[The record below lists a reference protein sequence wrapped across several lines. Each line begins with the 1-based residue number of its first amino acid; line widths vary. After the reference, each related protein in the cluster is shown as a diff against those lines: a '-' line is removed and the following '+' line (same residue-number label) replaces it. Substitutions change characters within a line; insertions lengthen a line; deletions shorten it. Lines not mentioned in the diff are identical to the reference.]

1 MNTADIKDD
10 SGRQIDYESFLDY
23 KKDFNDT
30 RTLNFTSSEFFN
42 DKRAQREDEFYD
54 KAFYGGTAA
63 VTAKLGYDYVNSG
76 GAILEKFNALR
87 SSNLLNERLKAA
99 SNASPFE
106 TLYQD
111 FADPS
116 TRSLSNSLQSQL
128 LLLEELSPLHI
139 LKTLQIS
146 SFTTLFVEVVDSKN
160 RQTII
165 GSESIRVYEKYYR
178 NLIMNNSKISLSD
191 ANIDNGF
198 ILENKKLY
206 QRLGNGDRGDVLL
219 NYASAVNTNL
229 EIGEQ
234 NSPNRVFQK
243 FANIHGV
250 DTRMDQFK
258 KEPIAIVGGSS
269 KYKTQVDWMRAYTRF
284 SMEIGYKVLDN
295 PLGFVEEY
303 SAALGAG
310 ESKVFQS
317 KTFQMAKK
325 VLNVNIGTGGV
336 YNEGTRESLK
346 MLTKN
351 LGTKSLIGYLGYQ
364 GINSF
369 LDDVTPESSV
379 WNDGITSGIA
389 ANYAKGRVGFAR
401 AWSDRF
407 QGYKERQEEA
417 APESTSLLTLIG
429 LPLAGAMTGANAA
442 YFQRMYDT
450 KTMGAEAAAQK
461 HSVEK
466 KFQGYLG
473 QSLEAINMNKASTTV
488 RRYSKLGAVMTGA
501 LTLPFLPGALVGTS
515 SEELAAEYSG
525 DKEVAVRADRGW
537 LMGGQALE
545 GGKIKYHRKS
555 LVAEGI
561 ANAKEKTLYENSDEK
576 RAQDPIYSPF
586 RYLKNPYAFEEAHT
600 DDMPYPVWGMDVTY
614 GSFLGKAFQGTFG
627 KIIKPDVMNPIVEN
641 FGKGKTGLVD
651 AGLNAAGLGTEE
663 KGSAEQQLAD
673 FEGGRTRNEAYVVP
687 VNEDSKTKSLVQS
700 GDMMA
705 APSPISNANIRAAV
719 GGYTAGS
726 DFIGMKGFAGNLT
739 SRAMGIDPEEQL
751 EPQLAVSGSARTA
764 KKSIIDMQLG
774 DAGGCFIPTTRV
786 MTKEGYKEIQDI
798 TTDDYVLSKESIYQ
812 KVNQVFPKLFK
823 DTTLLKIDL
832 GLGIKPI
839 ICTPDHVFP
848 SLKRERY
855 SKGHMKPNYSKI
867 VSDREIGDLNVGDI
881 LIYQNIGDERLE
893 YIDLKAKTSIS
904 SDKYIYPNVKYEK
917 YPQLVE
923 AIESNPLVSRKEL
936 REMGFEDSQ
945 SKDMLSRFKGVKS
958 KPSRFNRYLKSSYG
972 LGVLIGW
979 WLSEGSLDKGRI
991 TISLHKKEM
1000 DFANEITR
1008 IVKDLLGVST
1018 FLSLKTESLGMDL
1031 RFNHKIFSDFLR
1043 ENFKTGS
1050 KNKQIPF
1057 EYQKDPILRKGLLYG
1072 LMHGDGW
1079 HNQEI
1084 RLGGFT
1090 TISENLAEAVST
1102 MLRKEG
1108 ILSVMIRKYDASGN
1122 HILPEAREI
1131 KSFFNPRYYI
1141 NINQEE
1147 SFMHY
1152 LNILKVKPIKNS
1164 FDKPTNNRYFS
1175 IDNNLYVSIKS
1186 IETLSYTGT
1195 LYDLNIEN
1203 TPYYTVEDIL
1213 CHNSGEF
1220 IRRLIP
1226 QSSATDKDSINPMA
1240 NTIASDW
1247 LPSNETKY
1255 YKNFKRGDFYSETT
1269 EHGETLLPSKG
1280 FAELNPELKG
1290 VDPNDYPLV
1299 YQYKILQN
1307 VARGSSEH
1315 IATRNYLL
1323 ENTDSLT
1330 EREQEIFFEA
1340 YGQEKD
1346 REQEKKFYEYKTSE
1360 DKAKLNI
1367 LQTAQNALWESFSHK
1382 ESPLEPLTP
1391 FRPMAKF
1398 VHQRT
1403 AIEDYK
1409 RTQIAGSD
1417 AAIWTKPN
1425 EHFISP
1431 TKNRLLQSFN
1441 GAYKPEDVQEKENID
1456 EYFDKLALIKSLRT
1470 GDQYKAE
1477 RTVAA
1482 LASSGIRDASSMRQF
1497 KNALPDNQKPYV
1509 EAFAKETNAEKRR
1522 EIMELLPTDI
1532 GRAYSSIWQNMDGLN
1547 YAKEHNLDP
1556 KEFLD
1561 SQYIKDSG
1569 ILKNNKNIDLSSD
1582 VTEAIRVKSQDI
1594 TSSSERKKYIDMAES
1609 KAIRLEAARRDAE
1622 EYIQH
1627 QTGALP
1633 EDDWVGWDPRLTIDD
1648 IKLKTLSVGKADLQ
1662 RFGYWDKEIRRND
1675 RIKILDKD
1683 TDIVNDYDDIRRS
1696 VKANTERRYQT
1707 KVALRK
1713 QGFEASRIDY
1723 IPSNKNAVRI
1733 INKQEY
1739 LNNFEE

>member
-63 VTAKLGYDYVNSG
+63 ISAKLGYDYVNSG

-128 LLLEELSPLHI
+128 LLLEELSPMHI

-165 GSESIRVYEKYYR
+165 GSESIRVYEEYYR

-258 KEPIAIVGGSS
+258 KEPIAIVGGAS

-325 VLNVNIGTGGV
+325 VLNVNLGTGGV

-429 LPLAGAMTGANAA
+429 LPLAGAMAGANAA

-663 KGSAEQQLAD
+663 KGYAEQQLAD
-673 FEGGRTRNEAYVVP
+673 FEGGHTRNEAYVVP

-774 DAGGCFIPTTRV
+774 DAGG
-786 MTKEGYKEIQDI
+786 
-798 TTDDYVLSKESIYQ
+798 
-812 KVNQVFPKLFK
+812 
-823 DTTLLKIDL
+823 
-832 GLGIKPI
+832 
-839 ICTPDHVFP
+839 
-848 SLKRERY
+848 
-855 SKGHMKPNYSKI
+855 
-867 VSDREIGDLNVGDI
+867 
-881 LIYQNIGDERLE
+881 
-893 YIDLKAKTSIS
+893 A
-904 SDKYIYPNVKYEK
+904 
-917 YPQLVE
+917 
-923 AIESNPLVSRKEL
+923 
-936 REMGFEDSQ
+936 
-945 SKDMLSRFKGVKS
+945 
-958 KPSRFNRYLKSSYG
+958 
-972 LGVLIGW
+972 
-979 WLSEGSLDKGRI
+979 
-991 TISLHKKEM
+991 
-1000 DFANEITR
+1000 
-1008 IVKDLLGVST
+1008 
-1018 FLSLKTESLGMDL
+1018 
-1031 RFNHKIFSDFLR
+1031 
-1043 ENFKTGS
+1043 
-1050 KNKQIPF
+1050 
-1057 EYQKDPILRKGLLYG
+1057 
-1072 LMHGDGW
+1072 
-1079 HNQEI
+1079 
-1084 RLGGFT
+1084 
-1090 TISENLAEAVST
+1090 
-1102 MLRKEG
+1102 
-1108 ILSVMIRKYDASGN
+1108 
-1122 HILPEAREI
+1122 
-1131 KSFFNPRYYI
+1131 
-1141 NINQEE
+1141 
-1147 SFMHY
+1147 
-1152 LNILKVKPIKNS
+1152 
-1164 FDKPTNNRYFS
+1164 
-1175 IDNNLYVSIKS
+1175 
-1186 IETLSYTGT
+1186 
-1195 LYDLNIEN
+1195 
-1203 TPYYTVEDIL
+1203 
-1213 CHNSGEF
+1213 GEF
-1220 IRRLIP
+1220 LRRLIP

-1240 NTIASDW
+1240 NTVAPDW

-1255 YKNFKRGDFYSETT
+1255 FKNFKRGDFYSETT
-1269 EHGETLLPSKG
+1269 EHGETLLPSRG

-1398 VHQRT
+1398 LHQRT

-1425 EHFISP
+1425 EHFLSP

-1696 VKANTERRYQT
+1696 VKANTERRHQT

>member
-128 LLLEELSPLHI
+128 LLLEELSPMHI

-165 GSESIRVYEKYYR
+165 GSESIRVYEEYYR

-258 KEPIAIVGGSS
+258 KEPIAIVGGAS

-325 VLNVNIGTGGV
+325 VLNVNLGTGGV

-429 LPLAGAMTGANAA
+429 LPLAGAMAGANAA

-641 FGKGKTGLVD
+641 FGKGKSGLVD

-663 KGSAEQQLAD
+663 KGYAEQQLAD
-673 FEGGRTRNEAYVVP
+673 FEGGHTRNEAYVVP

-764 KKSIIDMQLG
+764 KKSIVDMQLG
-774 DAGGCFIPTTRV
+774 DAGG
-786 MTKEGYKEIQDI
+786 
-798 TTDDYVLSKESIYQ
+798 
-812 KVNQVFPKLFK
+812 
-823 DTTLLKIDL
+823 
-832 GLGIKPI
+832 
-839 ICTPDHVFP
+839 
-848 SLKRERY
+848 
-855 SKGHMKPNYSKI
+855 
-867 VSDREIGDLNVGDI
+867 
-881 LIYQNIGDERLE
+881 
-893 YIDLKAKTSIS
+893 A
-904 SDKYIYPNVKYEK
+904 
-917 YPQLVE
+917 
-923 AIESNPLVSRKEL
+923 
-936 REMGFEDSQ
+936 
-945 SKDMLSRFKGVKS
+945 
-958 KPSRFNRYLKSSYG
+958 
-972 LGVLIGW
+972 
-979 WLSEGSLDKGRI
+979 
-991 TISLHKKEM
+991 
-1000 DFANEITR
+1000 
-1008 IVKDLLGVST
+1008 
-1018 FLSLKTESLGMDL
+1018 
-1031 RFNHKIFSDFLR
+1031 
-1043 ENFKTGS
+1043 
-1050 KNKQIPF
+1050 
-1057 EYQKDPILRKGLLYG
+1057 
-1072 LMHGDGW
+1072 
-1079 HNQEI
+1079 
-1084 RLGGFT
+1084 
-1090 TISENLAEAVST
+1090 
-1102 MLRKEG
+1102 
-1108 ILSVMIRKYDASGN
+1108 
-1122 HILPEAREI
+1122 
-1131 KSFFNPRYYI
+1131 
-1141 NINQEE
+1141 
-1147 SFMHY
+1147 
-1152 LNILKVKPIKNS
+1152 
-1164 FDKPTNNRYFS
+1164 
-1175 IDNNLYVSIKS
+1175 
-1186 IETLSYTGT
+1186 
-1195 LYDLNIEN
+1195 
-1203 TPYYTVEDIL
+1203 
-1213 CHNSGEF
+1213 GEF
-1220 IRRLIP
+1220 LRRLIP

-1240 NTIASDW
+1240 NTVAPDW

-1255 YKNFKRGDFYSETT
+1255 FKNFKRGDFYSETT
-1269 EHGETLLPSKG
+1269 EHGETLLPSRG

-1398 VHQRT
+1398 IHQRT

-1425 EHFISP
+1425 EHFLSP

-1561 SQYIKDSG
+1561 SQYIKESG

-1609 KAIRLEAARRDAE
+1609 KAIRLEAARKDAE

-1696 VKANTERRYQT
+1696 VKSNTERRHQT

>member
-165 GSESIRVYEKYYR
+165 GSESIRVYEEYYR

-258 KEPIAIVGGSS
+258 KEPIAIVGGAS

-303 SAALGAG
+303 SAALGAK

-325 VLNVNIGTGGV
+325 VLNVNLGTGGV

-429 LPLAGAMTGANAA
+429 LPLAGAMAGANAA

-663 KGSAEQQLAD
+663 KGYAEQQLAD
-673 FEGGRTRNEAYVVP
+673 FEGGHTRNEAYVVP

-774 DAGGCFIPTTRV
+774 DAGG
-786 MTKEGYKEIQDI
+786 
-798 TTDDYVLSKESIYQ
+798 
-812 KVNQVFPKLFK
+812 
-823 DTTLLKIDL
+823 
-832 GLGIKPI
+832 
-839 ICTPDHVFP
+839 
-848 SLKRERY
+848 
-855 SKGHMKPNYSKI
+855 
-867 VSDREIGDLNVGDI
+867 
-881 LIYQNIGDERLE
+881 
-893 YIDLKAKTSIS
+893 A
-904 SDKYIYPNVKYEK
+904 
-917 YPQLVE
+917 
-923 AIESNPLVSRKEL
+923 
-936 REMGFEDSQ
+936 
-945 SKDMLSRFKGVKS
+945 
-958 KPSRFNRYLKSSYG
+958 
-972 LGVLIGW
+972 
-979 WLSEGSLDKGRI
+979 
-991 TISLHKKEM
+991 
-1000 DFANEITR
+1000 
-1008 IVKDLLGVST
+1008 
-1018 FLSLKTESLGMDL
+1018 
-1031 RFNHKIFSDFLR
+1031 
-1043 ENFKTGS
+1043 
-1050 KNKQIPF
+1050 
-1057 EYQKDPILRKGLLYG
+1057 
-1072 LMHGDGW
+1072 
-1079 HNQEI
+1079 
-1084 RLGGFT
+1084 
-1090 TISENLAEAVST
+1090 
-1102 MLRKEG
+1102 
-1108 ILSVMIRKYDASGN
+1108 
-1122 HILPEAREI
+1122 
-1131 KSFFNPRYYI
+1131 
-1141 NINQEE
+1141 
-1147 SFMHY
+1147 
-1152 LNILKVKPIKNS
+1152 
-1164 FDKPTNNRYFS
+1164 
-1175 IDNNLYVSIKS
+1175 
-1186 IETLSYTGT
+1186 
-1195 LYDLNIEN
+1195 
-1203 TPYYTVEDIL
+1203 
-1213 CHNSGEF
+1213 GEF
-1220 IRRLIP
+1220 LRRLIP

-1240 NTIASDW
+1240 NTVAPDW

-1255 YKNFKRGDFYSETT
+1255 FKNFKRGDFYSETT

-1398 VHQRT
+1398 LHQRT

-1409 RTQIAGSD
+1409 RTQLAGSD

-1431 TKNRLLQSFN
+1431 TKNRLIQSFN
-1441 GAYKPEDVQEKENID
+1441 GAYKPKDVQEKENID

-1622 EYIQH
+1622 EYIRH

-1683 TDIVNDYDDIRRS
+1683 TDVINDYDDIRRS
-1696 VKANTERRYQT
+1696 VKANTERRHQT

>member
-165 GSESIRVYEKYYR
+165 GSESIRVYEEYYR

-258 KEPIAIVGGSS
+258 KEPIAIVGGAS

-325 VLNVNIGTGGV
+325 VLNVNLGTGGV

-429 LPLAGAMTGANAA
+429 LPLAGAMAGANAA

-663 KGSAEQQLAD
+663 KGYAEQQLAD
-673 FEGGRTRNEAYVVP
+673 FEGGHTRNEAYVVP

-705 APSPISNANIRAAV
+705 APSPISNANIRAAA

-774 DAGGCFIPTTRV
+774 DAGG
-786 MTKEGYKEIQDI
+786 
-798 TTDDYVLSKESIYQ
+798 
-812 KVNQVFPKLFK
+812 
-823 DTTLLKIDL
+823 
-832 GLGIKPI
+832 
-839 ICTPDHVFP
+839 
-848 SLKRERY
+848 
-855 SKGHMKPNYSKI
+855 
-867 VSDREIGDLNVGDI
+867 
-881 LIYQNIGDERLE
+881 
-893 YIDLKAKTSIS
+893 A
-904 SDKYIYPNVKYEK
+904 
-917 YPQLVE
+917 
-923 AIESNPLVSRKEL
+923 
-936 REMGFEDSQ
+936 
-945 SKDMLSRFKGVKS
+945 
-958 KPSRFNRYLKSSYG
+958 
-972 LGVLIGW
+972 
-979 WLSEGSLDKGRI
+979 
-991 TISLHKKEM
+991 
-1000 DFANEITR
+1000 
-1008 IVKDLLGVST
+1008 
-1018 FLSLKTESLGMDL
+1018 
-1031 RFNHKIFSDFLR
+1031 
-1043 ENFKTGS
+1043 
-1050 KNKQIPF
+1050 
-1057 EYQKDPILRKGLLYG
+1057 
-1072 LMHGDGW
+1072 
-1079 HNQEI
+1079 
-1084 RLGGFT
+1084 
-1090 TISENLAEAVST
+1090 
-1102 MLRKEG
+1102 
-1108 ILSVMIRKYDASGN
+1108 
-1122 HILPEAREI
+1122 
-1131 KSFFNPRYYI
+1131 
-1141 NINQEE
+1141 
-1147 SFMHY
+1147 
-1152 LNILKVKPIKNS
+1152 
-1164 FDKPTNNRYFS
+1164 
-1175 IDNNLYVSIKS
+1175 
-1186 IETLSYTGT
+1186 
-1195 LYDLNIEN
+1195 
-1203 TPYYTVEDIL
+1203 
-1213 CHNSGEF
+1213 GEF
-1220 IRRLIP
+1220 LRRLIP

-1240 NTIASDW
+1240 NTVAPDW

-1255 YKNFKRGDFYSETT
+1255 FKNFKRGDFYSETT
-1269 EHGETLLPSKG
+1269 EHGETLLPSRG

-1398 VHQRT
+1398 LHQRT

-1425 EHFISP
+1425 EHFLSP

-1696 VKANTERRYQT
+1696 VKANTERRHQT

>member
-128 LLLEELSPLHI
+128 LLLEELSPMHI

-165 GSESIRVYEKYYR
+165 GSESIRVYEEYYR

-250 DTRMDQFK
+250 DTRIDQFK
-258 KEPIAIVGGSS
+258 KEPIAIVGGAS

-325 VLNVNIGTGGV
+325 VLNVNLGTGGV

-389 ANYAKGRVGFAR
+389 ANYAKGRVSFAR

-429 LPLAGAMTGANAA
+429 LPLAGAMAGANAA

-663 KGSAEQQLAD
+663 KGYAEQQLAD
-673 FEGGRTRNEAYVVP
+673 FEGGHTRNEAYVVP

-764 KKSIIDMQLG
+764 KKSIVDMQLG
-774 DAGGCFIPTTRV
+774 DAGG
-786 MTKEGYKEIQDI
+786 
-798 TTDDYVLSKESIYQ
+798 
-812 KVNQVFPKLFK
+812 
-823 DTTLLKIDL
+823 
-832 GLGIKPI
+832 
-839 ICTPDHVFP
+839 
-848 SLKRERY
+848 
-855 SKGHMKPNYSKI
+855 
-867 VSDREIGDLNVGDI
+867 
-881 LIYQNIGDERLE
+881 
-893 YIDLKAKTSIS
+893 A
-904 SDKYIYPNVKYEK
+904 
-917 YPQLVE
+917 
-923 AIESNPLVSRKEL
+923 
-936 REMGFEDSQ
+936 
-945 SKDMLSRFKGVKS
+945 
-958 KPSRFNRYLKSSYG
+958 
-972 LGVLIGW
+972 
-979 WLSEGSLDKGRI
+979 
-991 TISLHKKEM
+991 
-1000 DFANEITR
+1000 
-1008 IVKDLLGVST
+1008 
-1018 FLSLKTESLGMDL
+1018 
-1031 RFNHKIFSDFLR
+1031 
-1043 ENFKTGS
+1043 
-1050 KNKQIPF
+1050 
-1057 EYQKDPILRKGLLYG
+1057 
-1072 LMHGDGW
+1072 
-1079 HNQEI
+1079 
-1084 RLGGFT
+1084 
-1090 TISENLAEAVST
+1090 
-1102 MLRKEG
+1102 
-1108 ILSVMIRKYDASGN
+1108 
-1122 HILPEAREI
+1122 
-1131 KSFFNPRYYI
+1131 
-1141 NINQEE
+1141 
-1147 SFMHY
+1147 
-1152 LNILKVKPIKNS
+1152 
-1164 FDKPTNNRYFS
+1164 
-1175 IDNNLYVSIKS
+1175 
-1186 IETLSYTGT
+1186 
-1195 LYDLNIEN
+1195 
-1203 TPYYTVEDIL
+1203 
-1213 CHNSGEF
+1213 GEF
-1220 IRRLIP
+1220 LRRLIP

-1240 NTIASDW
+1240 NTVAPDW

-1255 YKNFKRGDFYSETT
+1255 FKNFKRGDFYSETT
-1269 EHGETLLPSKG
+1269 EHGETLLPSRG

-1398 VHQRT
+1398 IHQRT

-1425 EHFISP
+1425 EHFLSP

-1561 SQYIKDSG
+1561 SQYIKESG

-1609 KAIRLEAARRDAE
+1609 KAIRLEAARKDAE

-1696 VKANTERRYQT
+1696 VKSNTERRHQT

>member
-165 GSESIRVYEKYYR
+165 GSESIRVYEEYYR

-258 KEPIAIVGGSS
+258 KEPIAIVGGAS

-325 VLNVNIGTGGV
+325 VLNVNLGTGGV

-429 LPLAGAMTGANAA
+429 LPLAGAMAGANAA

-663 KGSAEQQLAD
+663 KGYAEQQLAD
-673 FEGGRTRNEAYVVP
+673 FEGGHTRNEAYVVP

-705 APSPISNANIRAAV
+705 APSPISNANIRAAA

-774 DAGGCFIPTTRV
+774 DAGG
-786 MTKEGYKEIQDI
+786 
-798 TTDDYVLSKESIYQ
+798 
-812 KVNQVFPKLFK
+812 
-823 DTTLLKIDL
+823 
-832 GLGIKPI
+832 
-839 ICTPDHVFP
+839 
-848 SLKRERY
+848 
-855 SKGHMKPNYSKI
+855 
-867 VSDREIGDLNVGDI
+867 
-881 LIYQNIGDERLE
+881 
-893 YIDLKAKTSIS
+893 A
-904 SDKYIYPNVKYEK
+904 
-917 YPQLVE
+917 
-923 AIESNPLVSRKEL
+923 
-936 REMGFEDSQ
+936 
-945 SKDMLSRFKGVKS
+945 
-958 KPSRFNRYLKSSYG
+958 
-972 LGVLIGW
+972 
-979 WLSEGSLDKGRI
+979 
-991 TISLHKKEM
+991 
-1000 DFANEITR
+1000 
-1008 IVKDLLGVST
+1008 
-1018 FLSLKTESLGMDL
+1018 
-1031 RFNHKIFSDFLR
+1031 
-1043 ENFKTGS
+1043 
-1050 KNKQIPF
+1050 
-1057 EYQKDPILRKGLLYG
+1057 
-1072 LMHGDGW
+1072 
-1079 HNQEI
+1079 
-1084 RLGGFT
+1084 
-1090 TISENLAEAVST
+1090 
-1102 MLRKEG
+1102 
-1108 ILSVMIRKYDASGN
+1108 
-1122 HILPEAREI
+1122 
-1131 KSFFNPRYYI
+1131 
-1141 NINQEE
+1141 
-1147 SFMHY
+1147 
-1152 LNILKVKPIKNS
+1152 
-1164 FDKPTNNRYFS
+1164 
-1175 IDNNLYVSIKS
+1175 
-1186 IETLSYTGT
+1186 
-1195 LYDLNIEN
+1195 
-1203 TPYYTVEDIL
+1203 
-1213 CHNSGEF
+1213 GEF
-1220 IRRLIP
+1220 LRRLIP

-1240 NTIASDW
+1240 NTVAPDW

-1255 YKNFKRGDFYSETT
+1255 FKNFKRGDFYSETT
-1269 EHGETLLPSKG
+1269 EHGETLLPSRG

-1398 VHQRT
+1398 LHQRT

-1425 EHFISP
+1425 EHFLSP

-1594 TSSSERKKYIDMAES
+1594 TSSLERKKYIDMAES

-1696 VKANTERRYQT
+1696 VKANTERRHQT

>member
-165 GSESIRVYEKYYR
+165 GSESIRVYEEYYR

-258 KEPIAIVGGSS
+258 KEPIAIVGGAS

-325 VLNVNIGTGGV
+325 VLNVNLGTGGV

-429 LPLAGAMTGANAA
+429 LPLAGAMAGANAA

-473 QSLEAINMNKASTTV
+473 QSLEAINMNKASTSV

-663 KGSAEQQLAD
+663 KGYAEQQLAD
-673 FEGGRTRNEAYVVP
+673 FEGGHTRNEAYVVP

-774 DAGGCFIPTTRV
+774 DAGG
-786 MTKEGYKEIQDI
+786 
-798 TTDDYVLSKESIYQ
+798 
-812 KVNQVFPKLFK
+812 
-823 DTTLLKIDL
+823 
-832 GLGIKPI
+832 
-839 ICTPDHVFP
+839 
-848 SLKRERY
+848 
-855 SKGHMKPNYSKI
+855 
-867 VSDREIGDLNVGDI
+867 
-881 LIYQNIGDERLE
+881 
-893 YIDLKAKTSIS
+893 A
-904 SDKYIYPNVKYEK
+904 
-917 YPQLVE
+917 
-923 AIESNPLVSRKEL
+923 
-936 REMGFEDSQ
+936 
-945 SKDMLSRFKGVKS
+945 
-958 KPSRFNRYLKSSYG
+958 
-972 LGVLIGW
+972 
-979 WLSEGSLDKGRI
+979 
-991 TISLHKKEM
+991 
-1000 DFANEITR
+1000 
-1008 IVKDLLGVST
+1008 
-1018 FLSLKTESLGMDL
+1018 
-1031 RFNHKIFSDFLR
+1031 
-1043 ENFKTGS
+1043 
-1050 KNKQIPF
+1050 
-1057 EYQKDPILRKGLLYG
+1057 
-1072 LMHGDGW
+1072 
-1079 HNQEI
+1079 
-1084 RLGGFT
+1084 
-1090 TISENLAEAVST
+1090 
-1102 MLRKEG
+1102 
-1108 ILSVMIRKYDASGN
+1108 
-1122 HILPEAREI
+1122 
-1131 KSFFNPRYYI
+1131 
-1141 NINQEE
+1141 
-1147 SFMHY
+1147 
-1152 LNILKVKPIKNS
+1152 
-1164 FDKPTNNRYFS
+1164 
-1175 IDNNLYVSIKS
+1175 
-1186 IETLSYTGT
+1186 
-1195 LYDLNIEN
+1195 
-1203 TPYYTVEDIL
+1203 
-1213 CHNSGEF
+1213 GEF
-1220 IRRLIP
+1220 LRRLIP

-1240 NTIASDW
+1240 NTVAPDW

-1255 YKNFKRGDFYSETT
+1255 FKNFKRGDFYSETT
-1269 EHGETLLPSKG
+1269 EHGETLLPSRG

-1398 VHQRT
+1398 LHQRT

-1425 EHFISP
+1425 EHFLSP

-1561 SQYIKDSG
+1561 SQYIKESG

-1696 VKANTERRYQT
+1696 VKSNTERRHQT

>member
-178 NLIMNNSKISLSD
+178 NLIMNSSKISLSD

-258 KEPIAIVGGSS
+258 KEPIAIVGGAS

-429 LPLAGAMTGANAA
+429 LPLAGAMAGANAA

-651 AGLNAAGLGTEE
+651 AGLNTAGLGTEE
-663 KGSAEQQLAD
+663 KGYAEQQLAD

-893 YIDLKAKTSIS
+893 YIDLKAK
-904 SDKYIYPNVKYEK
+904 
-917 YPQLVE
+917 
-923 AIESNPLVSRKEL
+923 
-936 REMGFEDSQ
+936 
-945 SKDMLSRFKGVKS
+945 
-958 KPSRFNRYLKSSYG
+958 
-972 LGVLIGW
+972 
-979 WLSEGSLDKGRI
+979 
-991 TISLHKKEM
+991 
-1000 DFANEITR
+1000 
-1008 IVKDLLGVST
+1008 
-1018 FLSLKTESLGMDL
+1018 
-1031 RFNHKIFSDFLR
+1031 
-1043 ENFKTGS
+1043 
-1050 KNKQIPF
+1050 
-1057 EYQKDPILRKGLLYG
+1057 
-1072 LMHGDGW
+1072 
-1079 HNQEI
+1079 
-1084 RLGGFT
+1084 
-1090 TISENLAEAVST
+1090 
-1102 MLRKEG
+1102 
-1108 ILSVMIRKYDASGN
+1108 
-1122 HILPEAREI
+1122 
-1131 KSFFNPRYYI
+1131 
-1141 NINQEE
+1141 
-1147 SFMHY
+1147 
-1152 LNILKVKPIKNS
+1152 PIKNS

-1220 IRRLIP
+1220 LRRLIP

-1240 NTIASDW
+1240 NTVASDW

-1255 YKNFKRGDFYSETT
+1255 FKNFKRGDFYSETT

-1398 VHQRT
+1398 LHQRT

-1696 VKANTERRYQT
+1696 VKANTERRHQT

>member
-128 LLLEELSPLHI
+128 LLLEELSPMHI

-165 GSESIRVYEKYYR
+165 GSESIRVYEEYYR

-258 KEPIAIVGGSS
+258 KEPIAIVGGAS

-325 VLNVNIGTGGV
+325 VLNVNLGTGGV

-429 LPLAGAMTGANAA
+429 LPLAGAMAGANAA

-663 KGSAEQQLAD
+663 KGYAEQQLAD
-673 FEGGRTRNEAYVVP
+673 FEGGHTRNEAYVVP

-774 DAGGCFIPTTRV
+774 DAGG
-786 MTKEGYKEIQDI
+786 
-798 TTDDYVLSKESIYQ
+798 
-812 KVNQVFPKLFK
+812 
-823 DTTLLKIDL
+823 
-832 GLGIKPI
+832 
-839 ICTPDHVFP
+839 
-848 SLKRERY
+848 
-855 SKGHMKPNYSKI
+855 
-867 VSDREIGDLNVGDI
+867 
-881 LIYQNIGDERLE
+881 
-893 YIDLKAKTSIS
+893 A
-904 SDKYIYPNVKYEK
+904 
-917 YPQLVE
+917 
-923 AIESNPLVSRKEL
+923 
-936 REMGFEDSQ
+936 
-945 SKDMLSRFKGVKS
+945 
-958 KPSRFNRYLKSSYG
+958 
-972 LGVLIGW
+972 
-979 WLSEGSLDKGRI
+979 
-991 TISLHKKEM
+991 
-1000 DFANEITR
+1000 
-1008 IVKDLLGVST
+1008 
-1018 FLSLKTESLGMDL
+1018 
-1031 RFNHKIFSDFLR
+1031 
-1043 ENFKTGS
+1043 
-1050 KNKQIPF
+1050 
-1057 EYQKDPILRKGLLYG
+1057 
-1072 LMHGDGW
+1072 
-1079 HNQEI
+1079 
-1084 RLGGFT
+1084 
-1090 TISENLAEAVST
+1090 
-1102 MLRKEG
+1102 
-1108 ILSVMIRKYDASGN
+1108 
-1122 HILPEAREI
+1122 
-1131 KSFFNPRYYI
+1131 
-1141 NINQEE
+1141 
-1147 SFMHY
+1147 
-1152 LNILKVKPIKNS
+1152 
-1164 FDKPTNNRYFS
+1164 
-1175 IDNNLYVSIKS
+1175 
-1186 IETLSYTGT
+1186 
-1195 LYDLNIEN
+1195 
-1203 TPYYTVEDIL
+1203 
-1213 CHNSGEF
+1213 GEF
-1220 IRRLIP
+1220 LRRLIP

-1240 NTIASDW
+1240 NTVAPDW

-1255 YKNFKRGDFYSETT
+1255 FKNFKRGDFYSETT
-1269 EHGETLLPSKG
+1269 EHGETLLPSRG

-1398 VHQRT
+1398 LHQRT

-1425 EHFISP
+1425 EHFLSP

-1696 VKANTERRYQT
+1696 VKANTERRHQT

>member
-54 KAFYGGTAA
+54 KAFYGSTAA

-128 LLLEELSPLHI
+128 LLLEELSPMHI

-165 GSESIRVYEKYYR
+165 GSESIRVYEEYYR

-258 KEPIAIVGGSS
+258 KEPIAIVGGAS

-325 VLNVNIGTGGV
+325 VLNVNLGTGGV

-429 LPLAGAMTGANAA
+429 LPLAGAMAGANAA

-641 FGKGKTGLVD
+641 FGKGKSGLVD

-663 KGSAEQQLAD
+663 KGYAEQQLAD
-673 FEGGRTRNEAYVVP
+673 FEGGHTRNEAYVVP

-764 KKSIIDMQLG
+764 KKSIVDMQLG
-774 DAGGCFIPTTRV
+774 DAGG
-786 MTKEGYKEIQDI
+786 
-798 TTDDYVLSKESIYQ
+798 
-812 KVNQVFPKLFK
+812 
-823 DTTLLKIDL
+823 
-832 GLGIKPI
+832 
-839 ICTPDHVFP
+839 
-848 SLKRERY
+848 
-855 SKGHMKPNYSKI
+855 
-867 VSDREIGDLNVGDI
+867 
-881 LIYQNIGDERLE
+881 
-893 YIDLKAKTSIS
+893 A
-904 SDKYIYPNVKYEK
+904 
-917 YPQLVE
+917 
-923 AIESNPLVSRKEL
+923 
-936 REMGFEDSQ
+936 
-945 SKDMLSRFKGVKS
+945 
-958 KPSRFNRYLKSSYG
+958 
-972 LGVLIGW
+972 
-979 WLSEGSLDKGRI
+979 
-991 TISLHKKEM
+991 
-1000 DFANEITR
+1000 
-1008 IVKDLLGVST
+1008 
-1018 FLSLKTESLGMDL
+1018 
-1031 RFNHKIFSDFLR
+1031 
-1043 ENFKTGS
+1043 
-1050 KNKQIPF
+1050 
-1057 EYQKDPILRKGLLYG
+1057 
-1072 LMHGDGW
+1072 
-1079 HNQEI
+1079 
-1084 RLGGFT
+1084 
-1090 TISENLAEAVST
+1090 
-1102 MLRKEG
+1102 
-1108 ILSVMIRKYDASGN
+1108 
-1122 HILPEAREI
+1122 
-1131 KSFFNPRYYI
+1131 
-1141 NINQEE
+1141 
-1147 SFMHY
+1147 
-1152 LNILKVKPIKNS
+1152 
-1164 FDKPTNNRYFS
+1164 
-1175 IDNNLYVSIKS
+1175 
-1186 IETLSYTGT
+1186 
-1195 LYDLNIEN
+1195 
-1203 TPYYTVEDIL
+1203 
-1213 CHNSGEF
+1213 GEF
-1220 IRRLIP
+1220 LRRLIP

-1240 NTIASDW
+1240 NTVAPDW

-1255 YKNFKRGDFYSETT
+1255 FKNFKRGDFYSETT

-1398 VHQRT
+1398 IHQRT

-1425 EHFISP
+1425 EHFLSP

-1561 SQYIKDSG
+1561 SQYIKESG

-1609 KAIRLEAARRDAE
+1609 KAIRLEAARKDAE

-1696 VKANTERRYQT
+1696 VKSNTERRHQT

>member
-128 LLLEELSPLHI
+128 LLLEELSPMHI

-165 GSESIRVYEKYYR
+165 GSESIRVYEEYYR

-258 KEPIAIVGGSS
+258 KEPIAIVGGAS

-325 VLNVNIGTGGV
+325 VLNVNLGTGGV

-429 LPLAGAMTGANAA
+429 LPLAGAMAGANTA

-473 QSLEAINMNKASTTV
+473 QSLEAINMNKASTSV

-663 KGSAEQQLAD
+663 KGYAEQQLAD
-673 FEGGRTRNEAYVVP
+673 FEGGHTRNEAYVVP

-774 DAGGCFIPTTRV
+774 DAGG
-786 MTKEGYKEIQDI
+786 
-798 TTDDYVLSKESIYQ
+798 
-812 KVNQVFPKLFK
+812 
-823 DTTLLKIDL
+823 
-832 GLGIKPI
+832 
-839 ICTPDHVFP
+839 
-848 SLKRERY
+848 
-855 SKGHMKPNYSKI
+855 
-867 VSDREIGDLNVGDI
+867 
-881 LIYQNIGDERLE
+881 
-893 YIDLKAKTSIS
+893 A
-904 SDKYIYPNVKYEK
+904 
-917 YPQLVE
+917 
-923 AIESNPLVSRKEL
+923 
-936 REMGFEDSQ
+936 
-945 SKDMLSRFKGVKS
+945 
-958 KPSRFNRYLKSSYG
+958 
-972 LGVLIGW
+972 
-979 WLSEGSLDKGRI
+979 
-991 TISLHKKEM
+991 
-1000 DFANEITR
+1000 
-1008 IVKDLLGVST
+1008 
-1018 FLSLKTESLGMDL
+1018 
-1031 RFNHKIFSDFLR
+1031 
-1043 ENFKTGS
+1043 
-1050 KNKQIPF
+1050 
-1057 EYQKDPILRKGLLYG
+1057 
-1072 LMHGDGW
+1072 
-1079 HNQEI
+1079 
-1084 RLGGFT
+1084 
-1090 TISENLAEAVST
+1090 
-1102 MLRKEG
+1102 
-1108 ILSVMIRKYDASGN
+1108 
-1122 HILPEAREI
+1122 
-1131 KSFFNPRYYI
+1131 
-1141 NINQEE
+1141 
-1147 SFMHY
+1147 
-1152 LNILKVKPIKNS
+1152 
-1164 FDKPTNNRYFS
+1164 
-1175 IDNNLYVSIKS
+1175 
-1186 IETLSYTGT
+1186 
-1195 LYDLNIEN
+1195 
-1203 TPYYTVEDIL
+1203 
-1213 CHNSGEF
+1213 GEF
-1220 IRRLIP
+1220 LRRLIP

-1240 NTIASDW
+1240 NTVAPDW

-1255 YKNFKRGDFYSETT
+1255 FKNFKRGDFYSETT
-1269 EHGETLLPSKG
+1269 EHGETLLPSRG

-1330 EREQEIFFEA
+1330 EREREIFFEA

-1398 VHQRT
+1398 LHQRT

-1425 EHFISP
+1425 EHFLSP

-1696 VKANTERRYQT
+1696 VKANTERRHQT

>member
-54 KAFYGGTAA
+54 KAFYGSTAA

-128 LLLEELSPLHI
+128 LLLEELSPMHI

-165 GSESIRVYEKYYR
+165 GSESIRVYEEYYR

-258 KEPIAIVGGSS
+258 KEPIAIVGGAS

-325 VLNVNIGTGGV
+325 VLNVNLGTGGV

-429 LPLAGAMTGANAA
+429 LPLAGAMAGANAA

-663 KGSAEQQLAD
+663 KGYAEQQLAD
-673 FEGGRTRNEAYVVP
+673 FEGGHTRNEAYVVP

-774 DAGGCFIPTTRV
+774 DAGG
-786 MTKEGYKEIQDI
+786 
-798 TTDDYVLSKESIYQ
+798 
-812 KVNQVFPKLFK
+812 
-823 DTTLLKIDL
+823 
-832 GLGIKPI
+832 
-839 ICTPDHVFP
+839 
-848 SLKRERY
+848 
-855 SKGHMKPNYSKI
+855 
-867 VSDREIGDLNVGDI
+867 
-881 LIYQNIGDERLE
+881 
-893 YIDLKAKTSIS
+893 A
-904 SDKYIYPNVKYEK
+904 
-917 YPQLVE
+917 
-923 AIESNPLVSRKEL
+923 
-936 REMGFEDSQ
+936 
-945 SKDMLSRFKGVKS
+945 
-958 KPSRFNRYLKSSYG
+958 
-972 LGVLIGW
+972 
-979 WLSEGSLDKGRI
+979 
-991 TISLHKKEM
+991 
-1000 DFANEITR
+1000 
-1008 IVKDLLGVST
+1008 
-1018 FLSLKTESLGMDL
+1018 
-1031 RFNHKIFSDFLR
+1031 
-1043 ENFKTGS
+1043 
-1050 KNKQIPF
+1050 
-1057 EYQKDPILRKGLLYG
+1057 
-1072 LMHGDGW
+1072 
-1079 HNQEI
+1079 
-1084 RLGGFT
+1084 
-1090 TISENLAEAVST
+1090 
-1102 MLRKEG
+1102 
-1108 ILSVMIRKYDASGN
+1108 
-1122 HILPEAREI
+1122 
-1131 KSFFNPRYYI
+1131 
-1141 NINQEE
+1141 
-1147 SFMHY
+1147 
-1152 LNILKVKPIKNS
+1152 
-1164 FDKPTNNRYFS
+1164 
-1175 IDNNLYVSIKS
+1175 
-1186 IETLSYTGT
+1186 
-1195 LYDLNIEN
+1195 
-1203 TPYYTVEDIL
+1203 
-1213 CHNSGEF
+1213 GEF
-1220 IRRLIP
+1220 LRRLIP

-1240 NTIASDW
+1240 NTVAPDW

-1255 YKNFKRGDFYSETT
+1255 FKNFKRGDFYSETT

-1398 VHQRT
+1398 LHQRT

-1425 EHFISP
+1425 EHFLSP

-1696 VKANTERRYQT
+1696 VKANTERRHQT

>member
-128 LLLEELSPLHI
+128 LLLEELSPMHI

-165 GSESIRVYEKYYR
+165 GSESIRVYEEYYR

-258 KEPIAIVGGSS
+258 KEPIAIVGGAS

-325 VLNVNIGTGGV
+325 VLNVNLGTGGV

-429 LPLAGAMTGANAA
+429 LPLAGAMAGANTA

-651 AGLNAAGLGTEE
+651 AGLNTAGLGTEE
-663 KGSAEQQLAD
+663 KGYAEQQLAD
-673 FEGGRTRNEAYVVP
+673 FEGGHTRNEAYVVP

-774 DAGGCFIPTTRV
+774 DAGG
-786 MTKEGYKEIQDI
+786 
-798 TTDDYVLSKESIYQ
+798 
-812 KVNQVFPKLFK
+812 
-823 DTTLLKIDL
+823 
-832 GLGIKPI
+832 
-839 ICTPDHVFP
+839 
-848 SLKRERY
+848 
-855 SKGHMKPNYSKI
+855 
-867 VSDREIGDLNVGDI
+867 
-881 LIYQNIGDERLE
+881 
-893 YIDLKAKTSIS
+893 A
-904 SDKYIYPNVKYEK
+904 
-917 YPQLVE
+917 
-923 AIESNPLVSRKEL
+923 
-936 REMGFEDSQ
+936 
-945 SKDMLSRFKGVKS
+945 
-958 KPSRFNRYLKSSYG
+958 
-972 LGVLIGW
+972 
-979 WLSEGSLDKGRI
+979 
-991 TISLHKKEM
+991 
-1000 DFANEITR
+1000 
-1008 IVKDLLGVST
+1008 
-1018 FLSLKTESLGMDL
+1018 
-1031 RFNHKIFSDFLR
+1031 
-1043 ENFKTGS
+1043 
-1050 KNKQIPF
+1050 
-1057 EYQKDPILRKGLLYG
+1057 
-1072 LMHGDGW
+1072 
-1079 HNQEI
+1079 
-1084 RLGGFT
+1084 
-1090 TISENLAEAVST
+1090 
-1102 MLRKEG
+1102 
-1108 ILSVMIRKYDASGN
+1108 
-1122 HILPEAREI
+1122 
-1131 KSFFNPRYYI
+1131 
-1141 NINQEE
+1141 
-1147 SFMHY
+1147 
-1152 LNILKVKPIKNS
+1152 
-1164 FDKPTNNRYFS
+1164 
-1175 IDNNLYVSIKS
+1175 
-1186 IETLSYTGT
+1186 
-1195 LYDLNIEN
+1195 
-1203 TPYYTVEDIL
+1203 
-1213 CHNSGEF
+1213 GEF
-1220 IRRLIP
+1220 LRRLIP

-1240 NTIASDW
+1240 NTVAPDW

-1255 YKNFKRGDFYSETT
+1255 FKNFKRGDFYSETT
-1269 EHGETLLPSKG
+1269 EHGETLLPSRG

-1398 VHQRT
+1398 LHQRT

-1431 TKNRLLQSFN
+1431 TKNRLIQSFN

-1569 ILKNNKNIDLSSD
+1569 ILKSNKNIDLSSD

-1594 TSSSERKKYIDMAES
+1594 TSSAERKKYIDMAES
-1609 KAIRLEAARRDAE
+1609 KAIRLEAAKRDAE

-1683 TDIVNDYDDIRRS
+1683 TDIINDYDDIRRS
-1696 VKANTERRYQT
+1696 VKSNTERRHQT

>member
-63 VTAKLGYDYVNSG
+63 ISAKLGYDYVNSG

-128 LLLEELSPLHI
+128 LLLEELSPMHI

-165 GSESIRVYEKYYR
+165 GSESIRVYEEYYR

-250 DTRMDQFK
+250 DTRIDQFK
-258 KEPIAIVGGSS
+258 KEPIAIVGGAS

-325 VLNVNIGTGGV
+325 VLNVNLGTGGV

-429 LPLAGAMTGANAA
+429 LPLAGAMAGANAA

-663 KGSAEQQLAD
+663 KGYAEQQLAD
-673 FEGGRTRNEAYVVP
+673 FEGGHTRNEAYVVP

-774 DAGGCFIPTTRV
+774 DAGG
-786 MTKEGYKEIQDI
+786 
-798 TTDDYVLSKESIYQ
+798 
-812 KVNQVFPKLFK
+812 
-823 DTTLLKIDL
+823 
-832 GLGIKPI
+832 
-839 ICTPDHVFP
+839 
-848 SLKRERY
+848 
-855 SKGHMKPNYSKI
+855 
-867 VSDREIGDLNVGDI
+867 
-881 LIYQNIGDERLE
+881 
-893 YIDLKAKTSIS
+893 A
-904 SDKYIYPNVKYEK
+904 
-917 YPQLVE
+917 
-923 AIESNPLVSRKEL
+923 
-936 REMGFEDSQ
+936 
-945 SKDMLSRFKGVKS
+945 
-958 KPSRFNRYLKSSYG
+958 
-972 LGVLIGW
+972 
-979 WLSEGSLDKGRI
+979 
-991 TISLHKKEM
+991 
-1000 DFANEITR
+1000 
-1008 IVKDLLGVST
+1008 
-1018 FLSLKTESLGMDL
+1018 
-1031 RFNHKIFSDFLR
+1031 
-1043 ENFKTGS
+1043 
-1050 KNKQIPF
+1050 
-1057 EYQKDPILRKGLLYG
+1057 
-1072 LMHGDGW
+1072 
-1079 HNQEI
+1079 
-1084 RLGGFT
+1084 
-1090 TISENLAEAVST
+1090 
-1102 MLRKEG
+1102 
-1108 ILSVMIRKYDASGN
+1108 
-1122 HILPEAREI
+1122 
-1131 KSFFNPRYYI
+1131 
-1141 NINQEE
+1141 
-1147 SFMHY
+1147 
-1152 LNILKVKPIKNS
+1152 
-1164 FDKPTNNRYFS
+1164 
-1175 IDNNLYVSIKS
+1175 
-1186 IETLSYTGT
+1186 
-1195 LYDLNIEN
+1195 
-1203 TPYYTVEDIL
+1203 
-1213 CHNSGEF
+1213 GEF
-1220 IRRLIP
+1220 LRRLIP

-1240 NTIASDW
+1240 NTVAPDW

-1255 YKNFKRGDFYSETT
+1255 FKNFKRGDFYSETT
-1269 EHGETLLPSKG
+1269 EHGETLLPSRG

-1398 VHQRT
+1398 LHQRT

-1425 EHFISP
+1425 EHFLSP

-1696 VKANTERRYQT
+1696 VKANTERRHQT

>member
-63 VTAKLGYDYVNSG
+63 ISAKLGYDYVNSG

-128 LLLEELSPLHI
+128 LLLEELSPMHI

-165 GSESIRVYEKYYR
+165 GSESIRVYEEYYR

-258 KEPIAIVGGSS
+258 KEPIAIVGGAS

-325 VLNVNIGTGGV
+325 VLNVNLGTGGV

-429 LPLAGAMTGANAA
+429 LPLAGAMAGANAA

-473 QSLEAINMNKASTTV
+473 QSLEAINMNKASTSV

-663 KGSAEQQLAD
+663 KGYAEQQLAD
-673 FEGGRTRNEAYVVP
+673 FEGGHTRNEAYVVP

-774 DAGGCFIPTTRV
+774 DAGG
-786 MTKEGYKEIQDI
+786 
-798 TTDDYVLSKESIYQ
+798 
-812 KVNQVFPKLFK
+812 
-823 DTTLLKIDL
+823 
-832 GLGIKPI
+832 
-839 ICTPDHVFP
+839 
-848 SLKRERY
+848 
-855 SKGHMKPNYSKI
+855 
-867 VSDREIGDLNVGDI
+867 
-881 LIYQNIGDERLE
+881 
-893 YIDLKAKTSIS
+893 A
-904 SDKYIYPNVKYEK
+904 
-917 YPQLVE
+917 
-923 AIESNPLVSRKEL
+923 
-936 REMGFEDSQ
+936 
-945 SKDMLSRFKGVKS
+945 
-958 KPSRFNRYLKSSYG
+958 
-972 LGVLIGW
+972 
-979 WLSEGSLDKGRI
+979 
-991 TISLHKKEM
+991 
-1000 DFANEITR
+1000 
-1008 IVKDLLGVST
+1008 
-1018 FLSLKTESLGMDL
+1018 
-1031 RFNHKIFSDFLR
+1031 
-1043 ENFKTGS
+1043 
-1050 KNKQIPF
+1050 
-1057 EYQKDPILRKGLLYG
+1057 
-1072 LMHGDGW
+1072 
-1079 HNQEI
+1079 
-1084 RLGGFT
+1084 
-1090 TISENLAEAVST
+1090 
-1102 MLRKEG
+1102 
-1108 ILSVMIRKYDASGN
+1108 
-1122 HILPEAREI
+1122 
-1131 KSFFNPRYYI
+1131 
-1141 NINQEE
+1141 
-1147 SFMHY
+1147 
-1152 LNILKVKPIKNS
+1152 
-1164 FDKPTNNRYFS
+1164 
-1175 IDNNLYVSIKS
+1175 
-1186 IETLSYTGT
+1186 
-1195 LYDLNIEN
+1195 
-1203 TPYYTVEDIL
+1203 
-1213 CHNSGEF
+1213 GEF
-1220 IRRLIP
+1220 LRRLIP

-1240 NTIASDW
+1240 NTVAPDW

-1255 YKNFKRGDFYSETT
+1255 FKNFKRGDFYSETT
-1269 EHGETLLPSKG
+1269 EHGETLLPSRG

-1398 VHQRT
+1398 LHQRT

-1425 EHFISP
+1425 EHFLSP

-1561 SQYIKDSG
+1561 SQYIKESG

-1696 VKANTERRYQT
+1696 VKSNTERRHQT

>member
-63 VTAKLGYDYVNSG
+63 VTTKLGYDYVNSG

-128 LLLEELSPLHI
+128 LLLEELSPMHI

-165 GSESIRVYEKYYR
+165 GSESIRVYEEYYR

-258 KEPIAIVGGSS
+258 KEPIAIVGGAS

-325 VLNVNIGTGGV
+325 VLNVNLGTGGV

-429 LPLAGAMTGANAA
+429 LPLAGAMAGANTA

-663 KGSAEQQLAD
+663 KGYAEQQLAD
-673 FEGGRTRNEAYVVP
+673 FEGGHTRNEAYVVP

-774 DAGGCFIPTTRV
+774 DAGG
-786 MTKEGYKEIQDI
+786 
-798 TTDDYVLSKESIYQ
+798 
-812 KVNQVFPKLFK
+812 
-823 DTTLLKIDL
+823 
-832 GLGIKPI
+832 
-839 ICTPDHVFP
+839 
-848 SLKRERY
+848 
-855 SKGHMKPNYSKI
+855 
-867 VSDREIGDLNVGDI
+867 
-881 LIYQNIGDERLE
+881 
-893 YIDLKAKTSIS
+893 A
-904 SDKYIYPNVKYEK
+904 
-917 YPQLVE
+917 
-923 AIESNPLVSRKEL
+923 
-936 REMGFEDSQ
+936 
-945 SKDMLSRFKGVKS
+945 
-958 KPSRFNRYLKSSYG
+958 
-972 LGVLIGW
+972 
-979 WLSEGSLDKGRI
+979 
-991 TISLHKKEM
+991 
-1000 DFANEITR
+1000 
-1008 IVKDLLGVST
+1008 
-1018 FLSLKTESLGMDL
+1018 
-1031 RFNHKIFSDFLR
+1031 
-1043 ENFKTGS
+1043 
-1050 KNKQIPF
+1050 
-1057 EYQKDPILRKGLLYG
+1057 
-1072 LMHGDGW
+1072 
-1079 HNQEI
+1079 
-1084 RLGGFT
+1084 
-1090 TISENLAEAVST
+1090 
-1102 MLRKEG
+1102 
-1108 ILSVMIRKYDASGN
+1108 
-1122 HILPEAREI
+1122 
-1131 KSFFNPRYYI
+1131 
-1141 NINQEE
+1141 
-1147 SFMHY
+1147 
-1152 LNILKVKPIKNS
+1152 
-1164 FDKPTNNRYFS
+1164 
-1175 IDNNLYVSIKS
+1175 
-1186 IETLSYTGT
+1186 
-1195 LYDLNIEN
+1195 
-1203 TPYYTVEDIL
+1203 
-1213 CHNSGEF
+1213 GEF
-1220 IRRLIP
+1220 LRRLIP

-1240 NTIASDW
+1240 NTVAPDW

-1255 YKNFKRGDFYSETT
+1255 FKNFKRGDFYSETT
-1269 EHGETLLPSKG
+1269 EHGETLLPSRG

-1398 VHQRT
+1398 LHQRT

-1425 EHFISP
+1425 EHFLSP

-1569 ILKNNKNIDLSSD
+1569 ILKSNKNIDLSSD

-1594 TSSSERKKYIDMAES
+1594 TSSAERKKYIDMAES
-1609 KAIRLEAARRDAE
+1609 KAIRLEAAKRDAE

-1683 TDIVNDYDDIRRS
+1683 TDIINDYDDIRRS
-1696 VKANTERRYQT
+1696 VKSNTERRHQT

>member
-219 NYASAVNTNL
+219 NYASAVNTNI

-258 KEPIAIVGGSS
+258 KEPIAIVGGAS

-336 YNEGTRESLK
+336 YKEGTRESLK

-429 LPLAGAMTGANAA
+429 LPLAGAMAGANAA
-442 YFQRMYDT
+442 YFQRLYDT

-663 KGSAEQQLAD
+663 KGYAEQQLAD
-673 FEGGRTRNEAYVVP
+673 FEGGHTRNEAYVVP

-764 KKSIIDMQLG
+764 KKSIVDMQLG
-774 DAGGCFIPTTRV
+774 DAGG
-786 MTKEGYKEIQDI
+786 
-798 TTDDYVLSKESIYQ
+798 
-812 KVNQVFPKLFK
+812 
-823 DTTLLKIDL
+823 
-832 GLGIKPI
+832 
-839 ICTPDHVFP
+839 
-848 SLKRERY
+848 
-855 SKGHMKPNYSKI
+855 
-867 VSDREIGDLNVGDI
+867 
-881 LIYQNIGDERLE
+881 
-893 YIDLKAKTSIS
+893 A
-904 SDKYIYPNVKYEK
+904 
-917 YPQLVE
+917 
-923 AIESNPLVSRKEL
+923 
-936 REMGFEDSQ
+936 
-945 SKDMLSRFKGVKS
+945 
-958 KPSRFNRYLKSSYG
+958 
-972 LGVLIGW
+972 
-979 WLSEGSLDKGRI
+979 
-991 TISLHKKEM
+991 
-1000 DFANEITR
+1000 
-1008 IVKDLLGVST
+1008 
-1018 FLSLKTESLGMDL
+1018 
-1031 RFNHKIFSDFLR
+1031 
-1043 ENFKTGS
+1043 
-1050 KNKQIPF
+1050 
-1057 EYQKDPILRKGLLYG
+1057 
-1072 LMHGDGW
+1072 
-1079 HNQEI
+1079 
-1084 RLGGFT
+1084 
-1090 TISENLAEAVST
+1090 
-1102 MLRKEG
+1102 
-1108 ILSVMIRKYDASGN
+1108 
-1122 HILPEAREI
+1122 
-1131 KSFFNPRYYI
+1131 
-1141 NINQEE
+1141 
-1147 SFMHY
+1147 
-1152 LNILKVKPIKNS
+1152 
-1164 FDKPTNNRYFS
+1164 
-1175 IDNNLYVSIKS
+1175 
-1186 IETLSYTGT
+1186 
-1195 LYDLNIEN
+1195 
-1203 TPYYTVEDIL
+1203 
-1213 CHNSGEF
+1213 GEF
-1220 IRRLIP
+1220 LRRLIP

-1240 NTIASDW
+1240 NTVAPDW

-1255 YKNFKRGDFYSETT
+1255 FKNFKRGDFYSETT
-1269 EHGETLLPSKG
+1269 EHGETLLPSRG

-1398 VHQRT
+1398 LHQRT

-1425 EHFISP
+1425 EHFLSP

-1696 VKANTERRYQT
+1696 VKANTERRHQT

-1733 INKQEY
+1733 FNKQEY

>member
-128 LLLEELSPLHI
+128 LLLEELSPMHI

-165 GSESIRVYEKYYR
+165 GSESIRVYEEYYR

-250 DTRMDQFK
+250 DTRIDQFK
-258 KEPIAIVGGSS
+258 KEPIAIVGGAS

-325 VLNVNIGTGGV
+325 VLNVNLGTGGV

-429 LPLAGAMTGANAA
+429 LPLAGAMAGANTA

-663 KGSAEQQLAD
+663 KGYAEQQLAD
-673 FEGGRTRNEAYVVP
+673 FEGGHTRNEAYVVP

-705 APSPISNANIRAAV
+705 APSPISNANIKAAV

-774 DAGGCFIPTTRV
+774 DAGG
-786 MTKEGYKEIQDI
+786 
-798 TTDDYVLSKESIYQ
+798 
-812 KVNQVFPKLFK
+812 
-823 DTTLLKIDL
+823 
-832 GLGIKPI
+832 
-839 ICTPDHVFP
+839 
-848 SLKRERY
+848 
-855 SKGHMKPNYSKI
+855 
-867 VSDREIGDLNVGDI
+867 
-881 LIYQNIGDERLE
+881 
-893 YIDLKAKTSIS
+893 A
-904 SDKYIYPNVKYEK
+904 
-917 YPQLVE
+917 
-923 AIESNPLVSRKEL
+923 
-936 REMGFEDSQ
+936 
-945 SKDMLSRFKGVKS
+945 
-958 KPSRFNRYLKSSYG
+958 
-972 LGVLIGW
+972 
-979 WLSEGSLDKGRI
+979 
-991 TISLHKKEM
+991 
-1000 DFANEITR
+1000 
-1008 IVKDLLGVST
+1008 
-1018 FLSLKTESLGMDL
+1018 
-1031 RFNHKIFSDFLR
+1031 
-1043 ENFKTGS
+1043 
-1050 KNKQIPF
+1050 
-1057 EYQKDPILRKGLLYG
+1057 
-1072 LMHGDGW
+1072 
-1079 HNQEI
+1079 
-1084 RLGGFT
+1084 
-1090 TISENLAEAVST
+1090 
-1102 MLRKEG
+1102 
-1108 ILSVMIRKYDASGN
+1108 
-1122 HILPEAREI
+1122 
-1131 KSFFNPRYYI
+1131 
-1141 NINQEE
+1141 
-1147 SFMHY
+1147 
-1152 LNILKVKPIKNS
+1152 
-1164 FDKPTNNRYFS
+1164 
-1175 IDNNLYVSIKS
+1175 
-1186 IETLSYTGT
+1186 
-1195 LYDLNIEN
+1195 
-1203 TPYYTVEDIL
+1203 
-1213 CHNSGEF
+1213 GEF
-1220 IRRLIP
+1220 LRRLIP

-1240 NTIASDW
+1240 NTVAPDW

-1255 YKNFKRGDFYSETT
+1255 FKNFKRGDFYSETT
-1269 EHGETLLPSKG
+1269 EHGETLLPSRG

-1398 VHQRT
+1398 LHQRT

-1425 EHFISP
+1425 EHFLSP

-1569 ILKNNKNIDLSSD
+1569 ILKSNKNIDLSSD

-1609 KAIRLEAARRDAE
+1609 KAIRLEAAKRDAE

-1696 VKANTERRYQT
+1696 VKSNTERRHQT

>member
-54 KAFYGGTAA
+54 KAFYGGTTAA
-63 VTAKLGYDYVNSG
+63 AAKLGYDYVNSG

-116 TRSLSNSLQSQL
+116 NRSLSNSLQSQL
-128 LLLEELSPLHI
+128 LLLEELSPMHI

-146 SFTTLFVEVVDSKN
+146 SFTTLFVEVVDTKN

-165 GSESIRVYEKYYR
+165 GSESIRVYEEYYR
-178 NLIMNNSKISLSD
+178 NLIMNSSKISLSD

-198 ILENKKLY
+198 ILENKKLF
-206 QRLGNGDRGDVLL
+206 QRLGNGDKGDVLL

-258 KEPIAIVGGSS
+258 KEPIAIVGGAS
-269 KYKTQVDWMRAYTRF
+269 KYQTQVDWMRAYTRF

-325 VLNVNIGTGGV
+325 VLNVNLGTGGV

-364 GINSF
+364 GINSL
-369 LDDVTPESSV
+369 LDDITPESSV
-379 WNDGITSGIA
+379 WNEGLTSGIA

-429 LPLAGAMTGANAA
+429 LPLAGAMAGANAA

-473 QSLEAINMNKASTTV
+473 QSMDSINMNKASTTV

-515 SEELAAEYSG
+515 SDELAAEYSG

-555 LVAEGI
+555 LVAENI

-576 RAQDPIYSPF
+576 RAQDPLYSPF

-641 FGKGKTGLVD
+641 FGKGKSGLVD

-663 KGSAEQQLAD
+663 KGYAEQQLAD

-774 DAGGCFIPTTRV
+774 DAGG
-786 MTKEGYKEIQDI
+786 
-798 TTDDYVLSKESIYQ
+798 
-812 KVNQVFPKLFK
+812 
-823 DTTLLKIDL
+823 
-832 GLGIKPI
+832 
-839 ICTPDHVFP
+839 
-848 SLKRERY
+848 
-855 SKGHMKPNYSKI
+855 
-867 VSDREIGDLNVGDI
+867 
-881 LIYQNIGDERLE
+881 
-893 YIDLKAKTSIS
+893 A
-904 SDKYIYPNVKYEK
+904 
-917 YPQLVE
+917 
-923 AIESNPLVSRKEL
+923 
-936 REMGFEDSQ
+936 
-945 SKDMLSRFKGVKS
+945 
-958 KPSRFNRYLKSSYG
+958 
-972 LGVLIGW
+972 
-979 WLSEGSLDKGRI
+979 
-991 TISLHKKEM
+991 
-1000 DFANEITR
+1000 
-1008 IVKDLLGVST
+1008 
-1018 FLSLKTESLGMDL
+1018 
-1031 RFNHKIFSDFLR
+1031 
-1043 ENFKTGS
+1043 
-1050 KNKQIPF
+1050 
-1057 EYQKDPILRKGLLYG
+1057 
-1072 LMHGDGW
+1072 
-1079 HNQEI
+1079 
-1084 RLGGFT
+1084 
-1090 TISENLAEAVST
+1090 
-1102 MLRKEG
+1102 
-1108 ILSVMIRKYDASGN
+1108 
-1122 HILPEAREI
+1122 
-1131 KSFFNPRYYI
+1131 
-1141 NINQEE
+1141 
-1147 SFMHY
+1147 
-1152 LNILKVKPIKNS
+1152 
-1164 FDKPTNNRYFS
+1164 
-1175 IDNNLYVSIKS
+1175 
-1186 IETLSYTGT
+1186 
-1195 LYDLNIEN
+1195 
-1203 TPYYTVEDIL
+1203 
-1213 CHNSGEF
+1213 GEF
-1220 IRRLIP
+1220 LRRLIP
-1226 QSSATDKDSINPMA
+1226 QSSATDQDTINPMA
-1240 NTIASDW
+1240 NTVAPDW

-1255 YKNFKRGDFYSETT
+1255 FKNFKRGNFYSETT

-1290 VDPNDYPLV
+1290 IDPNDYPLV

-1307 VARGSSEH
+1307 VAKGSSEH

-1323 ENTDSLT
+1323 ENSESLT

-1382 ESPLEPLTP
+1382 ESALEPLTP

-1398 VHQRT
+1398 LHQRT

-1417 AAIWTKPN
+1417 AAIWTKPG
-1425 EHFISP
+1425 EHFIAP
-1431 TKNRLLQSFN
+1431 TKNRLIQSFN
-1441 GAYKPEDVQEKENID
+1441 GAFKPEDVQEKENVD
-1456 EYFDKLALIKSLRT
+1456 EYFDKLALVKSLKT

-1509 EAFAKETNAEKRR
+1509 EAFSKETDAKKRR

-1561 SQYIKDSG
+1561 SQYIKESG
-1569 ILKNNKNIDLSSD
+1569 ILKSNKNIDLSSD

-1609 KAIRLEAARRDAE
+1609 KAVRLEAAKRDAE

-1662 RFGYWDKEIRRND
+1662 RFGYWDKEVRRND

-1683 TDIVNDYDDIRRS
+1683 TDVVNDYDHIRRS
-1696 VKANTERRYQT
+1696 VKANTERRHQT

-1733 INKQEY
+1733 TNKQEY

>member
-165 GSESIRVYEKYYR
+165 GSESIRVYEEYYR

-250 DTRMDQFK
+250 DTRIDQFK
-258 KEPIAIVGGSS
+258 KEPIAIVGGAS

-325 VLNVNIGTGGV
+325 VLNVNLGTGGV

-429 LPLAGAMTGANAA
+429 LPLAGAMAGANAA

-663 KGSAEQQLAD
+663 KGYAEQQLAD
-673 FEGGRTRNEAYVVP
+673 FEGGHTRNEAYVVP

-774 DAGGCFIPTTRV
+774 DAGG
-786 MTKEGYKEIQDI
+786 
-798 TTDDYVLSKESIYQ
+798 
-812 KVNQVFPKLFK
+812 
-823 DTTLLKIDL
+823 
-832 GLGIKPI
+832 
-839 ICTPDHVFP
+839 
-848 SLKRERY
+848 
-855 SKGHMKPNYSKI
+855 
-867 VSDREIGDLNVGDI
+867 
-881 LIYQNIGDERLE
+881 
-893 YIDLKAKTSIS
+893 A
-904 SDKYIYPNVKYEK
+904 
-917 YPQLVE
+917 
-923 AIESNPLVSRKEL
+923 
-936 REMGFEDSQ
+936 
-945 SKDMLSRFKGVKS
+945 
-958 KPSRFNRYLKSSYG
+958 
-972 LGVLIGW
+972 
-979 WLSEGSLDKGRI
+979 
-991 TISLHKKEM
+991 
-1000 DFANEITR
+1000 
-1008 IVKDLLGVST
+1008 
-1018 FLSLKTESLGMDL
+1018 
-1031 RFNHKIFSDFLR
+1031 
-1043 ENFKTGS
+1043 
-1050 KNKQIPF
+1050 
-1057 EYQKDPILRKGLLYG
+1057 
-1072 LMHGDGW
+1072 
-1079 HNQEI
+1079 
-1084 RLGGFT
+1084 
-1090 TISENLAEAVST
+1090 
-1102 MLRKEG
+1102 
-1108 ILSVMIRKYDASGN
+1108 
-1122 HILPEAREI
+1122 
-1131 KSFFNPRYYI
+1131 
-1141 NINQEE
+1141 
-1147 SFMHY
+1147 
-1152 LNILKVKPIKNS
+1152 
-1164 FDKPTNNRYFS
+1164 
-1175 IDNNLYVSIKS
+1175 
-1186 IETLSYTGT
+1186 
-1195 LYDLNIEN
+1195 
-1203 TPYYTVEDIL
+1203 
-1213 CHNSGEF
+1213 GEF
-1220 IRRLIP
+1220 LRRLIP

-1240 NTIASDW
+1240 NTVAPDW

-1255 YKNFKRGDFYSETT
+1255 FKNFKRGDFYSETT
-1269 EHGETLLPSKG
+1269 EHGETLLPSRG

-1398 VHQRT
+1398 LHQRT

-1425 EHFISP
+1425 EHFLSP

-1696 VKANTERRYQT
+1696 VKANTERRHQT

>member
-128 LLLEELSPLHI
+128 LLLEELSPMHI

-165 GSESIRVYEKYYR
+165 GSESIRVYEEYYR

-258 KEPIAIVGGSS
+258 KEPIAIVGGAS

-325 VLNVNIGTGGV
+325 VLNVNLGTGGV

-429 LPLAGAMTGANAA
+429 LPLAGAMAGANTA

-663 KGSAEQQLAD
+663 KGYAEQQLAD
-673 FEGGRTRNEAYVVP
+673 FEGGHTRNEAYVVP

-774 DAGGCFIPTTRV
+774 DAGG
-786 MTKEGYKEIQDI
+786 
-798 TTDDYVLSKESIYQ
+798 
-812 KVNQVFPKLFK
+812 
-823 DTTLLKIDL
+823 
-832 GLGIKPI
+832 
-839 ICTPDHVFP
+839 
-848 SLKRERY
+848 
-855 SKGHMKPNYSKI
+855 
-867 VSDREIGDLNVGDI
+867 
-881 LIYQNIGDERLE
+881 
-893 YIDLKAKTSIS
+893 A
-904 SDKYIYPNVKYEK
+904 
-917 YPQLVE
+917 
-923 AIESNPLVSRKEL
+923 
-936 REMGFEDSQ
+936 
-945 SKDMLSRFKGVKS
+945 
-958 KPSRFNRYLKSSYG
+958 
-972 LGVLIGW
+972 
-979 WLSEGSLDKGRI
+979 
-991 TISLHKKEM
+991 
-1000 DFANEITR
+1000 
-1008 IVKDLLGVST
+1008 
-1018 FLSLKTESLGMDL
+1018 
-1031 RFNHKIFSDFLR
+1031 
-1043 ENFKTGS
+1043 
-1050 KNKQIPF
+1050 
-1057 EYQKDPILRKGLLYG
+1057 
-1072 LMHGDGW
+1072 
-1079 HNQEI
+1079 
-1084 RLGGFT
+1084 
-1090 TISENLAEAVST
+1090 
-1102 MLRKEG
+1102 
-1108 ILSVMIRKYDASGN
+1108 
-1122 HILPEAREI
+1122 
-1131 KSFFNPRYYI
+1131 
-1141 NINQEE
+1141 
-1147 SFMHY
+1147 
-1152 LNILKVKPIKNS
+1152 
-1164 FDKPTNNRYFS
+1164 
-1175 IDNNLYVSIKS
+1175 
-1186 IETLSYTGT
+1186 
-1195 LYDLNIEN
+1195 
-1203 TPYYTVEDIL
+1203 
-1213 CHNSGEF
+1213 GEF
-1220 IRRLIP
+1220 LRRLIP

-1240 NTIASDW
+1240 NTVAPDW

-1255 YKNFKRGDFYSETT
+1255 FKNFKRGDFYSETT
-1269 EHGETLLPSKG
+1269 EHGETLLPSRG

-1398 VHQRT
+1398 LHQRT

-1425 EHFISP
+1425 EHFLSP

-1569 ILKNNKNIDLSSD
+1569 ILKSNKNIDLSSD

-1594 TSSSERKKYIDMAES
+1594 TSSAERKKYIDMAES
-1609 KAIRLEAARRDAE
+1609 KAIRLEAAKRDAE

-1683 TDIVNDYDDIRRS
+1683 TDIINDYDDIRRS
-1696 VKANTERRYQT
+1696 VKSNTERRHQT